1 MLWIWTFKI
10 AILYNNTR
18 LAYVLSLH
26 RNQIFETPWTAAHQA
41 PLSMGFSKQD
51 YCSGLPFPFPGDPPN
66 PGIEPTSLASP
77 TLAGGFLPISVTW
90 EGQHTSSVQ
99 SLSRVQLFATP
110 WTAACQ
116 ASLSITNSRSFLK
129 LMSFKSMVPT
139 NHLIL
144 CHLLLQLPL
153 IFPSIRVFSKES
165 VLCIRWLKY
174 WSCSFSISPSN
185 EYSGL
190 ISFRKS

>member
-1 MLWIWTFKI
+1 MRCHF
-10 AILYNNTR
+10 
-18 LAYVLSLH
+18 S

-41 PLSMGFSKQD
+41 PPSMGFSKQD

-116 ASLSITNSRSFLK
+116 ASLSITNSRSLLK

>member
-1 MLWIWTFKI
+1 MCCHF
-10 AILYNNTR
+10 
-18 LAYVLSLH
+18 SH
-26 RNQIFETPWTAAHQA
+26 NQIFVTPWTAAHQA
-41 PLSMGFSKQD
+41 PLSMGFSKQN
-51 YCSGLPFPFPGDPPN
+51 YCSGLPFPFPGDLPN

-90 EGQHTSSVQ
+90 EDQHTSSVQ

-116 ASLSITNSRSFLK
+116 ASLSITNSRSLLK
-129 LMSFKSMVPT
+129 LMSFKSMVLT

-165 VLCIRWLKY
+165 VLCIRWPKY
-174 WSCSFSISPSN
+174 WSFSFSISPSN
-185 EYSGL
+185 EYWGL